1 LIIQKEKRLIFEYPT
16 NNLITM
22 KVILLMAGVF
32 VGLTTI
38 AQTTAELDKKN
49 GFREFTIGTEISS
62 IETEIQFIKK
72 LESAETRL
80 FKVKEAAI
88 INGMSGEVE
97 LVFYKD
103 RLVEITVFFKQKTLD
118 DYNSLKESLTQLYG
132 APNDAS
138 KSKTKPA
145 YLSAYDKILIWKGA
159 VIGLQYNYD
168 VSHKVIEVI
177 YWGLN
182 EKTDKAKEEF

>member
-1 LIIQKEKRLIFEYPT
+1 
-16 NNLITM
+16 M
-22 KVILLMAGVF
+22 KVILLMASVL
-32 VGLTTI
+32 VGLKTI

-62 IETEIQFIKK
+62 IETQIQFIKK
-72 LESAETRL
+72 LESAETKL

-88 INGMSGEVE
+88 VNGMSGEVE

-118 DYNSLKESLTQLYG
+118 DYNSLKESLTELYG